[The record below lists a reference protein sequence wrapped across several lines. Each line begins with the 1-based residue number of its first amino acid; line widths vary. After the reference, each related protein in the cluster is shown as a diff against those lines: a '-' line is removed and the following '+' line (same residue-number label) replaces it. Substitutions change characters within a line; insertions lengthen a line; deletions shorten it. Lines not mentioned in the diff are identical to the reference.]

1 MVSCQ
6 WRLTSGARAGQA
18 CGKGKKVFCK
28 THEPKARQEVNRLF
42 GNWRNNPI
50 NEYLSRVAREAEEMI
65 KIANGQ
71 EIPKRWQSGYN
82 SRNPY
87 QHNTRSGVEKY
98 SASWIAQKTDSSGST
113 TYGRGVSSYDMD
125 KITDPRIVSQWLEQQ
140 LSIATVRGGEIF
152 PQKITG
158 NQLQGIENVA
168 ALFNR
173 RMDAGRNFYGFFK
186 YAMQYDKPLPFLQNR
201 RFSNYGKE
209 VQITNTQFIMWLQN
223 CINYAPDY
231 TAAWDW
237 FFPVFTKSMVENLDS
252 IKRGYDI
259 AAIKKDLNQLIQ
271 AYRVD
276 VQEEEKTNLQQSN
289 TNRYRKQ

>member
-28 THEPKARQEVNRLF
+28 THESKAKYEVNRLF
-42 GNWRNNPI
+42 GHWRNNPMK
-50 NEYLSRVAREAEEMI
+50 EYLSRLTQEADEI
-65 KIANGQ
+65 FAVANGR
-71 EIPKRWQSGYN
+71 EI
-82 SRNPY
+82 RNARY
-87 QHNTRSGVEKY
+87 SYYGDTGSGVEKY
-98 SASWIAQKTDSSGST
+98 SASWIAQGNALQNLGLSN
-113 TYGRGVSSYDMD
+113 YGRGADAMF

-158 NQLQGIENVA
+158 TQLQGIDNVA
-168 ALFNR
+168 AIFNR
-173 RMDAGRNFYGFFK
+173 RMDEGKNFYQFYQ
-186 YAMQYDKPLPFLQNR
+186 YATNSQYDKPLPFLQNR
-201 RFSNYGKE
+201 RFSNYSKE
-209 VQITNTQFIMWLQN
+209 VQITNTQFIMWLQG

-237 FFPVFTKSMVENLDS
+237 FFPTFTKSMIEHLDV

-259 AAIKKDLNQLIQ
+259 EAIKKDLSQLTR

-276 VQEEEKTNLQQSN
+276 VREEEKTNLQLNN
-289 TNRYRKQ
+289 TNRYRRQ